1 MGQIVLV
8 VAIGVGL
15 AGVAAVALSEAGAI
29 SSDTSAD
36 IVVVSL
42 AATVAIVVVGFVLR
56 RRFRVARDGMFV
68 GLATLGAWFLLL
80 MYALAQDTP

>member
-1 MGQIVLV
+1 MGRMVLV

-42 AATVAIVVVGFVLR
+42 AATVAIVVVGFVPT
-56 RRFRVARDGMFV
+56 
-68 GLATLGAWFLLL
+68 ATLSSCA
-80 MYALAQDTP
+80 